1 MLNNIAFSY
10 LIFIPS
16 GIKIFYQGQQLNDA
30 WLENTNKYLP
40 NIIDLEIN
48 QVEKSIFIDLKSIIQ
63 QHQFNNLYNT
73 LKLSLSTGFTRLT
86 YTASTDLQR
95 VLSNLSSVGIN
106 CFFDENSNLVFQIT
120 ASSYQDERKSKQQ
133 TLNCYP
139 IVKKNNCFP
148 LVYKCPPYKVI
159 VIGSCF
165 SRSIFKSS
173 SYFNPS
179 YKNFFNIVYTSF
191 HNSFISMMSQP
202 INDNYHQYDD
212 LTMPEIQSYVA
223 MEFEK
228 NIIELIDQFQPD
240 LIIIDHYIEATA
252 PIIKLNNNVLL
263 TYNKY
268 FAESIFKS
276 KFSGCDVIYPGSE
289 KHIQLLESAFT
300 NFALQ
305 LTQLN
310 LPTNIILLGSRLSNT
325 KININTREI
334 SPWLDKK
341 DWIQSS
347 NTYWDKADQ
356 LFLAVV
362 HDTFY
367 LDMRSTNW
375 LSDIESPII
384 GGASPSHYQS
394 EYYKEIFKLLLDFTV
409 NKI

>member
-1 MLNNIAFSY
+1 MLNNITLSH
-10 LIFIPS
+10 LVFIHS
-16 GIKIFYQGQQLNDA
+16 GIKIFYQGQSLNDA

-40 NIIDLEIN
+40 DIINLKVN
-48 QVEKSIFIDLKSIIQ
+48 QEEKSIFFDLNSIIQ
-63 QHQFNNLYNT
+63 QHQFYNRHNT

-86 YTASTDLQR
+86 YTASTDLQQ
-95 VLSNLSSVGIN
+95 VLSNLNSVGIN
-106 CFFDENSNLVFQIT
+106 SSFDDKSNLVFKII
-120 ASSYQDERKSKQQ
+120 ASSYQEVKKSKQQ
-133 TLNCYP
+133 SSNCYTN
-139 IVKKNNCFP
+139 IKKNNFLP
-148 LVYKCPPYKVI
+148 LVDKYPYKVV

-165 SRSIFKSS
+165 SRSTFQSS
-173 SYFNPS
+173 TYFNPS

-202 INDNYHQYDD
+202 INNNYYQYND
-212 LTMPEIQSYVA
+212 LSMPEIQSYVA

-228 NIIELIDQFQPD
+228 NIIDIIQKLKPD

-252 PIIKLNNNVLL
+252 PIIQLKKNVLL

-276 KFSGCDVIYPGSE
+276 KFSGCDVFYPGSD
-289 KHIQLLESAFT
+289 KHIELLESAFT

-305 LTQLN
+305 LSQLD
-310 LPTNIILLGSRLSNT
+310 LPTNIILLGGRLSNT
-325 KININTREI
+325 KINLNTGEI
-334 SPWLDKK
+334 SPWRDKT

-347 NTYWDKADQ
+347 NAYWDKADQ
-356 LFLAVV
+356 LFLTLVP
-362 HDTFY
+362 DTFY

-375 LSDIESPII
+375 LSDIESPLI

-394 EYYKEIFKLLLDFTV
+394 EYYKEIFDLLLDFTV